1 MSERVCVGV
10 ILGAHGLKGAVRIK
24 SFTERAVDVAAYGA
38 VEDEAGGRRFR
49 LRLLGEVKGAVTARI
64 EGIDERNAAEA
75 LKGLKLYV
83 AKSSLPPPEEEEFY
97 YSDLVGLKAELA
109 DGKAM
114 GKVKGVFDFGGGDV
128 IEIAGP
134 DGTVML
140 PFTKAAVPVV
150 DIAGGRLVVEPPIE
164 IEAGPGDVPED
175 EEEEV
180 GGNDGE

>member
-24 SFTERAVDVAAYGA
+24 SFTERAADVAAYGA

-49 LRLLGEVKGAVTARI
+49 LRLVGEAKGAVMAQI
-64 EGIDERNAAEA
+64 EGVGERDAAEA

-83 AKSSLPPPEEEEFY
+83 ARSILPPPEEEEY
-97 YSDLVGLKAELA
+97 YCSDLVGLVVEGV
-109 DGKAM
+109 DGTAM
-114 GKVKGVFDFGGGDV
+114 GTVKAVFDFGGGDI
-128 IEIAGP
+128 IEIVGP
-134 DGTVML
+134 KGALML

-164 IEAGPGDVPED
+164 IEAGPGDMPED
-175 EEEEV
+175 AEED